1 MAGAARH
8 PVSLEISEKFPESF
22 KDSGTRGYGPRMS
35 ASPPSPR
42 DLPALVA
49 ARNFATWAP
58 PGGAG
63 KVVGP
68 DEAARLA
75 QATPPL
81 LCHAPATALRLGVE
95 MVGGYDVLEL
105 FAFARPAEFTLPTIR
120 GLARTLGLPAEGEQ
134 TELLAGIAAR
144 LLDDI
149 AANRDEHTDM
159 TGIARVLQRA
169 GWLWGPFVL
178 GALNTHPLSEDTN
191 AAVTGALAVW
201 RDVPEWTESAP
212 EPPPANDPVTPDE
225 ARERLAE
232 LLGDDSEIRAG
243 QRDYAAAVA
252 SAFEPPPAPD
262 TPNVVLAEAGTGT
275 GKTLGYIA
283 PASVWSEKNAGPV
296 WISTY
301 TRNLQQQI
309 DQELGRLYPDP
320 DTKARRVVIRKGRE
334 NYLCLLNL
342 EDVAGRFTAL
352 QRRNAV
358 GVGLTARW
366 VQTTRDGDLGGDFP
380 AWLVDLVG
388 TGATLGLAD
397 RRGECIYS
405 ACSHY
410 SRCFVEHSIRK
421 ARRARLVVA
430 NHALVMIQAV
440 MGAGEESNL
449 PTRYVF
455 DEGHHVFDAADS
467 AFAAHLSGREM
478 AELRRWILG
487 TEGGARRRTGGR
499 ARGLRERA
507 EDLIAADDSEAS
519 EALFAALEA
528 AQVLPAPGWINRL
541 SGNTPEGASEAF
553 LAECRLQVYA
563 RVPADHG
570 PYSLETDVRPPAEKL
585 PEAAE
590 DLRAALVA
598 LATPMRRLCARLIRR
613 LDEDA
618 NELESAE
625 RVRIEAVSRA
635 LQRRGEVLLGAW
647 IDMLDAINAPASD
660 AFVDWMEVERID
672 GREFDAGLFRHWVD
686 PTIPFANVMEPVAH
700 GMVVTSATLT
710 DRSGDTEA
718 DWLTA
723 EARTGASH
731 LPLPAIR
738 TRVESPFDYAA
749 QTKVFIV
756 TDVRRNDAD
765 QVAAAM
771 RELFLASDGGALG
784 LFTSIARLRQVHA
797 RMADALDA
805 AGLPLYAQHVD
816 QLNVATLIDIF
827 RAEAKSCLLG
837 TDAVRDGVDV
847 PGRSL
852 RLLVFDRVPWPRPTI
867 LHRARRDAF
876 GGRNYDDMLARLR
889 LSQAYG
895 RLIRRRDDKG
905 VFVILDSATPTRLL
919 SAFPETVTP
928 ERVGLVGAIEAAEAF
943 LRD

>member
-1 MAGAARH
+1 
-8 PVSLEISEKFPESF
+8 
-22 KDSGTRGYGPRMS
+22 MS
-35 ASPPSPR
+35 AFAPPVHE
-42 DLPALVA
+42 LPALVA
-49 ARNFATWAP
+49 GRTFATWRTSGSGQEA
-58 PGGAG
+58 
-63 KVVGP
+63 VSP

-75 QATPPL
+75 QATPPI
-81 LCHAPATALRLGVE
+81 LCHAPATARRLRLEGLN
-95 MVGGYDVLEL
+95 GYDVLEL

-120 GLARTLGLPAEGEQ
+120 GLARTLALPNGDDADESELLPA
-134 TELLAGIAAR
+134 LAGR

-149 AANRDEHTDM
+149 ADNSDERDDM
-159 TGIARVLQRA
+159 TGIARALQRA

-178 GALNTHPLSEDTN
+178 DALGAAPLPDDASAT
-191 AAVTGALAVW
+191 VTGALAVW
-201 RDVPEWTESAP
+201 RDVPEWSEGAP
-212 EPPPANDPVTPDE
+212 EPPPANDAVSADE
-225 ARERLAE
+225 ARERLE
-232 LLGDDSEIRAG
+232 TLLGAEAESRDG
-243 QRDYAAAVA
+243 QRDYAAATA
-252 SAFEPPPAPD
+252 AAFAPPSAPE

-309 DQELGRLYPDP
+309 DQELAKLYPDP
-320 DTKARRVVIRKGRE
+320 AAKARQVVIRKGRE

-342 EDVAGRFTAL
+342 EDAAGRFTAL

-358 GVGLTARW
+358 GVALTARW
-366 VQTTRDGDLGGDFP
+366 VQATRDGDLGGDFP

-388 TGATLGLAD
+388 VAPTLGLAD

-405 ACSHY
+405 ACTHY

-430 NHALVMIQAV
+430 NHALVMIQAA
-440 MGAGEESNL
+440 MGAGEESQL

-467 AFAAHLSGREM
+467 AYAAHLSGREM
-478 AELRRWILG
+478 ADLRRWLLG
-487 TEGGARRRTGGR
+487 TEGGGRRRTGGR

-507 EDLIAADDSEAS
+507 EDLIAADDSDAT
-519 EALFAALEA
+519 EALMSALQA
-528 AQVLPAPGWINRL
+528 AQVLPAPGWLNRL
-541 SGNTPEGASEAF
+541 SGNAPEGAAENF
-553 LAECRLQVYA
+553 LAECRQQVYA
-563 RVPADHG
+563 RAPADSG
-570 PYSLETDVRPPAEKL
+570 PYSLETDVRPPADEL
-585 PEAAE
+585 PGAAE
-590 DLRAALVA
+590 ELREALVA
-598 LATPMRRLCARLIRR
+598 LATPLRRLCARLLRR

-618 NELESAE
+618 DELESTE
-625 RVRIEAVSRA
+625 RVRIEAVSRS
-635 LQRRGEVLLGAW
+635 LQRRAEVTLGAW
-647 IDMLDAINAPASD
+647 IDMLDAVNAPASD
-660 AFVDWMEVERID
+660 AFVDWLEVERIE
-672 GREFDAGLFRHWVD
+672 GRELDAGMFRHWVD
-686 PTIPFANVMEPVAH
+686 PTVPFAASMAPVAH

-710 DRSGDTEA
+710 DRSGDAEA

-731 LPLPAIR
+731 LPAPAVR
-738 TRVESPFDYAA
+738 ARVDSPFDYAA
-749 QTKVFIV
+749 QTRVFIV

-771 RELFLASDGGALG
+771 RELFLASGGGALG

-797 RMADALDA
+797 RMADAMDA

-827 RAEAKSCLLG
+827 RAEADSCLLG

-852 RLLVFDRVPWPRPTI
+852 RLLAFDRVPWPRPTI

-876 GGRNYDDMLARLR
+876 GARGYDDMLARLR

-905 VFVILDSATPTRLL
+905 VFVILDVQTPTRLL

-928 ERVGLVGAIEAAEAF
+928 ERVGLVDAIEAAEDF
-943 LRD
+943 LKT

>member
-1 MAGAARH
+1 MSA
-8 PVSLEISEKFPESF
+8 KFPERF

-35 ASPPSPR
+35 TSPPSSH

-63 KVVGP
+63 EVVGP

-81 LCHAPATALRLGVE
+81 LCHAPATALRLGIE
-95 MVGGYDVLEL
+95 MIGGYDVLEL
-105 FAFARPAEFTLPTIR
+105 FAFARPAEFTLPTIQ
-120 GLARTLGLPAEGEQ
+120 GLARTLGLQAECEQ

-149 AANRDEHTDM
+149 AANRDDHRDM
-159 TGIARVLQRA
+159 TGIARALQRA

-232 LLGDDSEIRAG
+232 LLGDDSESRAG

-309 DQELGRLYPDP
+309 DQELDRLYPDP
-320 DTKARRVVIRKGRE
+320 VTKARRVVIRKGRE

-366 VQTTRDGDLGGDFP
+366 VQATRDGDLGGDFP

-507 EDLIAADDSEAS
+507 EDLIAPDETEAT
-519 EALFAALEA
+519 EALFTALEA

-541 SGNTPEGASEAF
+541 SGNTPEGVSEAF

-563 RVPADHG
+563 RALADHG
-570 PYSLETDVRPPAEKL
+570 PYSLETDVRPPAENL

-613 LDEDA
+613 LDVEAD
-618 NELESAE
+618 ELESAE

-635 LQRRGEVLLGAW
+635 LQRRSEVLLGAW

-660 AFVDWMEVERID
+660 AFVGVRRGAVPPLGRSDHPVRQCNGTCSPRHGRDLGDVDRPQRRCHGRLADGGRTHRRISPASTCHPHA
-672 GREFDAGLFRHWVD
+672 GR
-686 PTIPFANVMEPVAH
+686 IPLRLRRPDQGFHRDRCTPQRR
-700 GMVVTSATLT
+700 
-710 DRSGDTEA
+710 RSGGGGH
-718 DWLTA
+718 
-723 EARTGASH
+723 ARTISG
-731 LPLPAIR
+731 LGW
-738 TRVESPFDYAA
+738 
-749 QTKVFIV
+749 
-756 TDVRRNDAD
+756 RRA
-765 QVAAAM
+765 
-771 RELFLASDGGALG
+771 GP
-784 LFTSIARLRQVHA
+784 VH
-797 RMADALDA
+797 
-805 AGLPLYAQHVD
+805 
-816 QLNVATLIDIF
+816 
-827 RAEAKSCLLG
+827 
-837 TDAVRDGVDV
+837 
-847 PGRSL
+847 
-852 RLLVFDRVPWPRPTI
+852 
-867 LHRARRDAF
+867 LHRAATTGARAHGRCAGCRRAAALRTACRPAQCRHPDRYLP
-876 GGRNYDDMLARLR
+876 GRGQFLPAWH
-889 LSQAYG
+889 
-895 RLIRRRDDKG
+895 RRC
-905 VFVILDSATPTRLL
+905 A
-919 SAFPETVTP
+919 
-928 ERVGLVGAIEAAEAF
+928 
-943 LRD
+943 